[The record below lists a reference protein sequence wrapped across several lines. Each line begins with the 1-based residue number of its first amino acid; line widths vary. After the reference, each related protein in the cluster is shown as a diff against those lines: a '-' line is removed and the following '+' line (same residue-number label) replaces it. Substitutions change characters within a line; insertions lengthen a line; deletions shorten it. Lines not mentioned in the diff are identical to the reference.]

1 MNSTLDTMLE
11 DVIRVTTEIL
21 AGQMIIK
28 ETAQKLKAENEHLVR
43 KSSELQQIL
52 ATSQKQLQAETCI
65 PILMINKLV
74 EEVNHIRKD
83 QGVKIE
89 KLISA
94 MDETNKQFRLMKTSV
109 D

>member
-28 ETAQKLKAENEHLVR
+28 ETAQKLKAENEHLLQ

-74 EEVNHIRKD
+74 EEVNHIKKD
-83 QGVKIE
+83 QGVKIK
-89 KLISA
+89 KLIS
-94 MDETNKQFRLMKTSV
+94 SV
-109 D
+109 DEANR